1 MIGIGEAKAPESLRN
16 VCNRFVLIENI
27 MDEPE
32 PEKGAPPAPGKQQ
45 PTQAIPLILRA
56 MDKIQQD
63 DEWYALGQIGQYI
76 TADNPDFDTR
86 TYGKRKLSDLV
97 EGLKRFETRKTGNQ
111 LQVRRL
117 D

>member
-1 MIGIGEAKAPESLRN
+1 
-16 VCNRFVLIENI
+16 
-27 MDEPE
+27 
-32 PEKGAPPAPGKQQ
+32 
-45 PTQAIPLILRA
+45 